1 MALETAR
8 AAVFAS
14 CRPRPGGR
22 WTGPAN
28 YGDLNKTGR
37 EPPGKAAAQDRS
49 GNAMLLQGW
58 VVIIIALAYIGFL
71 FLVASYGDRRRELAR
86 GSRSRLLIYPLTL
99 AIYCTSWTFFGS
111 VGLASRTGFDFL
123 AIYIGPMLMVGLGYP
138 LIIRIVRLAKG
149 QNITSIADFIAARYG
164 KSQAVAA
171 TVALIAI
178 IGMVPYIALQLK
190 AVSSSVSTILAQAAA
205 GSGTAQ
211 PLLGDIALFV
221 ALLMAAF
228 AVLFGTRHI
237 DATEHQDGLMVA
249 IATESMVK
257 LVAFLAV
264 GIFVTFVMFP
274 GPVALFARALQQPQT
289 AAALT
294 HPPPLTAFCAM
305 TALSLFAIVLLP
317 RQFHVAVVEN
327 HSEAEIRRAAWLF
340 PVYLVL
346 INLFVVPIAT
356 AGLLVF
362 PSGGMDGDMFVLGLP
377 LKAHSEL
384 FALVAFIGGLSAATA
399 MVIVESVA
407 LAIMVSNDIVMP
419 LVLKR
424 RATRTGAPSGAGAEL
439 LTVRRIAIF
448 AILLLAYVYYR
459 SAGAAQLASIG
470 LLSFA
475 AVAQF
480 APAFFGGLVW
490 RRGTAAGAIAGM
502 SIGILVWGYT
512 LLLPSV
518 SDAGI
523 VGTRI
528 LADGPFGLVLL
539 RPQALF
545 GLDLPPLVH
554 GVVLSLALNI
564 ALYVGCSLARRPT
577 AIERVQADVFVPST
591 LAPIAPSFRLR
602 RASVTIDELIATI
615 ARYLGEERTRESFSS
630 FAASRR
636 IGLEPQAEADF
647 QLLQYGEYL
656 LASAI
661 GAASSRLVLSL
672 LLRQRTVSTK
682 AALKLLDDANA
693 AIHYNREI
701 LQTALDHVRQG
712 IAVFD
717 KELALVCWNR
727 QFGEIFD
734 LPPGLTRIGIALDE
748 ILRHFAQQEA
758 RDAKDLDLQ
767 VAERIARYTS
777 EGEPFLERFAE
788 RELVIE
794 GRANRMPDGGLVMTF
809 TDITPSVQAAE
820 ALERANAT
828 LERRVR
834 ERTGEL
840 TRLNA
845 ELERAK
851 AEADDANVS
860 KTRFIAAASHDIL
873 QPLNAAR
880 LYVTSL
886 IERQRAG
893 EDADLVRN
901 VDASLEAVEE
911 IFAALL
917 DISRL
922 DTGAM
927 KPEMADF
934 RIDELLQ
941 RLEVEFAPLAREK
954 RLDLVFVPCSV
965 TVCSDR
971 ALLRRLL
978 QNLVSNAIKYTPT
991 GRVLVGCRRRG
1002 ARLRIDVCDTGI
1014 GIPQGKR
1021 RAVFKE
1027 FHRLDQGA
1035 RVARGVGLGLSI
1047 VERIARVLDCE
1058 VALRSNVGRGS
1069 RFSVEVP
1076 RATTA
1081 VAAPTVPVAAKVA
1094 AGRLGGTVIL
1104 CIDNEPAI
1112 LDGMEKLLGGWGC
1125 RVLKAA
1131 DLGGAL
1137 AALDA
1142 SDNDLD
1148 GLLVDYHLDGGNGVA
1163 AIAELRRRLQRDLP
1177 AILITA
1183 DRSAHVS
1190 EEARAVGAHVL
1201 HKPIKPASLRALIT
1215 QWRVQRVAAE

>member
-1 MALETAR
+1 
-8 AAVFAS
+8 
-14 CRPRPGGR
+14 
-22 WTGPAN
+22 
-28 YGDLNKTGR
+28 
-37 EPPGKAAAQDRS
+37 
-49 GNAMLLQGW
+49 MLLQGW

-86 GSRSRLLIYPLTL
+86 GSRWRLLIYPLTL

-123 AIYIGPMLMVGLGYP
+123 TIYIGPMLMVGLGYP

-178 IGMVPYIALQLK
+178 VGMVPYIALQLK
-190 AVSSSVSTILAQAAA
+190 AVSSSVGTILAQASSANEA
-205 GSGTAQ
+205 AQ

-249 IATESMVK
+249 IATESIVK

-274 GPVALFARALQQPQT
+274 GPLTLFARALQQPQT
-289 AAALT
+289 AAMLT

-340 PVYLVL
+340 PLYLVL

-356 AGLLVF
+356 AGLLMF
-362 PSGGMDGDMFVLGLP
+362 PAGGTDGDMFVLGLP

-424 RATRTGAPSGAGAEL
+424 RATRAGAPSDAGAQL

-448 AILLLAYVYYR
+448 AILFLAYIYYR

-475 AVAQF
+475 AIAQF
-480 APAFFGGLVW
+480 APAFFGGLIW
-490 RRGTAAGAIAGM
+490 RRGTAGGAIAGM
-502 SIGILVWGYT
+502 TVGILVWGYT

-523 VGTRI
+523 VGERI
-528 LADGPFGLVLL
+528 LADGPFGLALL
-539 RPQALF
+539 RPQALL

-564 ALYVGCSLARRPT
+564 ALYIGCSLVRRPT
-577 AIERVQADVFVPST
+577 AIERLQADVFVPST
-591 LAPIAPSFRLR
+591 LAPMTPSFRLR
-602 RASVTIDELIATI
+602 RASVTIEELTAAI

-636 IGLEPQAEADF
+636 IRLEPQAEADF

-693 AIHYNREI
+693 AIHYNREV

-727 QFGEIFD
+727 QFGEVFD
-734 LPPGLTRIGIALDE
+734 LPHGLTRIGIALDE
-748 ILRHFAQQEA
+748 ILRHIAQQGA
-758 RDAKDLDLQ
+758 RDAKDLDRQ
-767 VAERIARYTS
+767 VAERVVKYTS
-777 EGEPFLERFAE
+777 EAEPFLERFPE

-794 GRANRMPDGGLVMTF
+794 VRTSRMPDGGLVMTF

-886 IERQRAG
+886 IERQRG
-893 EDADLVRN
+893 REDADLVRN

-927 KPEMADF
+927 KPELADF

-954 RLDLVFVPCSV
+954 RLDLVFAPCSV
-965 TVCSDR
+965 TVRSDR

-978 QNLVSNAIKYTPT
+978 QNLVSNAIKYTPA
-991 GRVLVGCRRRG
+991 GRVLVGCRRCG
-1002 ARLRIDVCDTGI
+1002 SRLRIDVYDTGI

-1058 VALRSNVGRGS
+1058 VALKSTVGRGS

-1076 RATTA
+1076 RARAALAAVTA
-1081 VAAPTVPVAAKVA
+1081 PIAPKVA
-1094 AGRLGGTVIL
+1094 AGRLAGTVIL

-1112 LDGMEKLLGGWGC
+1112 LDGMETLLGGWGC

-1131 DLGGAL
+1131 DLASAL
-1137 AALDA
+1137 AVLDA
-1142 SDNDLD
+1142 SDSELD
-1148 GLLVDYHLDGGNGVA
+1148 GLLVDYHLDGGNGVG
-1163 AIAELRRRLQRDLP
+1163 AIGELRRRFQRDLP

-1183 DRSAHVS
+1183 DRTARVR
-1190 EEARAVGAHVL
+1190 EEARAAGVHVL
-1201 HKPIKPASLRALIT
+1201 NKPIKPASLRALIT